1 MDNKYKLKPITGT
14 IKEGFTLVDENDNLV
29 YKAQMT
35 KFKLFGASPFKFENH
50 ITNKTEEHTVGK
62 TVTMEQTGPGFVDIM
77 STKSQFKYDG
87 EKIFKYLHN
96 KGIRIDS
103 KLSGN
108 KLGMTYEVSLEGTK
122 IAVIASSSPKG
133 KSLITTSMF
142 YDVTCQ
148 EKDLDI
154 VFLVAFS
161 IAKTE
166 QTFYN

>member
-1 MDNKYKLKPITGT
+1 MANQYKLKPITGT
-14 IKEGFTLVDENDNLV
+14 VKEGFTLVDENDNLV

-108 KLGMTYEVSLEGTK
+108 KLGMTYEVSLEGNP

-133 KSLITTSMF
+133 KSLITTSLF
-142 YDVTCQ
+142 YDVTCE

-166 QTFYN
+166 QTFYR